1 MNSLRLLAQDEEATT
16 SLLSG
21 PGSTAKGVVFA
32 VAIMF
37 SVAFLIFLWAA
48 FWRKPR
54 HHKHSYHHHPDAAL
68 PRREKR
74 KPRLFGRRHRRHHRK
89 EDRPMNPTLAQVGG
103 LPPERRDKPP
113 TH

>member
-1 MNSLRLLAQDEEATT
+1 MTLAVLMAQADDTV
-16 SLLSG
+16 SVWSG
-21 PGSTAKGVVFA
+21 PGSTAKEIV
-32 VAIMF
+32 VAIGIM
-37 SVAFLIFLWAA
+37 SVVVLLIFIWAA

-54 HHKHSYHHHPDAAL
+54 RHKHSYHHPDAAL

-89 EDRPMNPTLAQVGG
+89 DDHPMNPTLAQVGG
-103 LPPERRDKPP
+103 LPPERRDRPP